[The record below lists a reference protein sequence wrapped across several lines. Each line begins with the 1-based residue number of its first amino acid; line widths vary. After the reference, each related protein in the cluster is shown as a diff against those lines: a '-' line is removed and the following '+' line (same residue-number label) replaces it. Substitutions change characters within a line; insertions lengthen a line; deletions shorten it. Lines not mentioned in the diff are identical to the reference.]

1 MMLAAAALLA
11 IQPPL
16 SVALAAQ
23 TSAPGCAAMPTLAL
37 EPGFVDPRRIF
48 GPESPGMRATRAEF
62 EIAYRRAC
70 RENIVRG
77 LFDHVPGNVLMLRN
91 SPHAN
96 VASIFSV
103 SINRRRGAEGLVL
116 EYPFVTDEGVLQ
128 VPRESEIHEAIYCR
142 AVGATA
148 LEQEQEGRCLPD

>member
-1 MMLAAAALLA
+1 MIAALLSAALLA
-11 IQPPL
+11 VQP
-16 SVALAAQ
+16 AQ
-23 TSAPGCAAMPTLAL
+23 SAAPGCSVMPTLAL
-37 EPGFVDPRRIF
+37 ESGFADPRRIF

-91 SPHAN
+91 SPNAN
-96 VASIFSV
+96 VASIFAV
-103 SINRRRGAEGLVL
+103 SIDRRRGAEGLVL

-128 VPRESEIHEAIYCR
+128 IPREQEIREAIYCR
-142 AVGATA
+142 AVGATV
-148 LEQEQEGRCLPD
+148 LEQEQGGRCLPD